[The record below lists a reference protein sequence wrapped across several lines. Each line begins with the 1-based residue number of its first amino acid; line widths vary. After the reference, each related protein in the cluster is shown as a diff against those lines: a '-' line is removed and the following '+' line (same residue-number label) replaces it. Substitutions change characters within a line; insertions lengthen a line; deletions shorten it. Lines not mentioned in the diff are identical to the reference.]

1 MQRRMKIRALTGLL
15 CCIFFG
21 GCANGDGLQEQPRET
36 DGVSIEESISQPEEN
51 EQPQQ
56 TSFGAVPYFDED
68 TDGMLQYAD
77 GWLYGYLGG
86 SIFRMD
92 AGTGE
97 LSVLFETA
105 GTLSMHFC
113 IDDGFLFFLTIP
125 QVTFVDGTKADLYR
139 MKCDGS
145 DLVLLA
151 EALPVLD
158 TDIADGR
165 ETIKMSVYEDVLYI
179 VFSRETVCLQLL
191 DDGSVREVAWEDT
204 LYGLLPD
211 GYFAPDGYDIFPS
224 IPYCAEHYGYFFAVD
239 PEGRLI
245 RVDAESGLWESMPGQ
260 IDHRQGFVT
269 HEGVYLADREERKWI
284 RYSLEDVTRSSDWR
298 EYDPGFSSYTEMVG
312 WEENGAFLIQR
323 EGIESPV
330 QLVFV
335 DWEGKETTFTSFQQQ
350 ILYLLPY
357 GMENYYIRDGW
368 LYYRDEWDDEA
379 WLMRISC
386 EGGEPENLYCYNVRP
401 GKGITESETVEKNR
415 ENTGELRI
423 STSITKLWL
432 KEDEEGAAKIN
443 AALREIY
450 KEAEAE
456 LEAFNQEMLDG
467 YLFEDGV
474 LREDLD
480 EWLNFPLEEWLA
492 LITKNYAVFTEYADE
507 DYLCLCMTGDC
518 YAGGAHGYYWDD
530 YYVFDRHT
538 GKRLSLEDFVSNSP
552 EEIKEVVKNHIL
564 AVAPY
569 SNGEQS
575 EDALEQDRFFLTA
588 EGLGIHYD
596 VYEIGSYVDGP
607 YDLIIPFELFDMKE
621 NMWPGREE

>member
-1 MQRRMKIRALTGLL
+1 MQRRMKIRALTGLF

-36 DGVSIEESISQPEEN
+36 DGVSIEEK
-51 EQPQQ
+51 EQPKQ
-56 TSFGAVPYFDED
+56 TSFGAVPYFDEG

-113 IDDGFLFFLTIP
+113 IDDGFLYFLIIP
-125 QVTFVDGTKADLYR
+125 QVTFVDGVKADLYR

-145 DLVLLA
+145 DLALLA
-151 EALPVLD
+151 EALPILD
-158 TDIADGR
+158 TDASDGN

-179 VFSRETVCLQLL
+179 MHSRKAVCLQLP
-191 DDGSVREVAWEDT
+191 DDGSVREAACEDT

-211 GYFAPDGYDIFPS
+211 GYFAPDSYDIFPS
-224 IPYCAEHYGYFFAVD
+224 IPYCAEHYGYFFAVNS
-239 PEGRLI
+239 EGRLL
-245 RVDAESGLWESMPGQ
+245 RVDAKSGLWESMLRQ

-269 HEGVYLADREERKWI
+269 HEGVYLADGEKQKWI
-284 RYSLEDVTRSSDWR
+284 RYGLEDVTQSSDWR
-298 EYDPGFSSYTEMVG
+298 EYDPGYSSYTEMIG

-335 DWEGKETTFTSFQQQ
+335 DWEGEETPLVSFQQQ
-350 ILYLLPY
+350 PLYALPY
-357 GMENYYIRDGW
+357 MREKYYIRDGW
-368 LYYRDEWDDEA
+368 LYYRDEWDGEA

-386 EGGEPENLYCYNVRP
+386 EGGEPEKLYCYYARP
-401 GKGITESETVEKNR
+401 GKGLTESETVEKNR

-432 KEDEEGAAKIN
+432 KEGEEGAAKIN

-456 LEAFNQEMLDG
+456 MEAFNQEMLDE
-467 YLFEDGV
+467 YLLEDGA
-474 LREDLD
+474 LREDPD
-480 EWLNFPLEEWLA
+480 EWLD
-492 LITKNYAVFTEYADE
+492 LITENYAAFIEYADE
-507 DYLCLCMTGDC
+507 NYLCLCMTGDN

-538 GKRLSLEDFVSNSP
+538 GRQLSLEDFVSNSP
-552 EEIKEVVKNHIL
+552 EEIKEIVKYYIL

-569 SNGEQS
+569 SKGEQS
-575 EDALEQDRFFLTA
+575 EFALEQDRFFLTA
-588 EGLGIHYD
+588 EGLCIHYD

-607 YDLIIPFELFDMKE
+607 YDLIIPFTLFDMKE
-621 NMWPGREE
+621 DMWRGRR